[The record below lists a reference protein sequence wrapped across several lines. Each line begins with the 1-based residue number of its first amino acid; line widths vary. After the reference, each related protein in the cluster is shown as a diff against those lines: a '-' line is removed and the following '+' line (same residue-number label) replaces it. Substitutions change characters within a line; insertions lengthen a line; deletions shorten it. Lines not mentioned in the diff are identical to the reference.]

1 MHQLQFLLCKTG
13 SCNTTNFITRLAA
26 TTLQRLIDITGMQPG
41 HCTIVHRP
49 IASCILRHLV

>member
-1 MHQLQFLLCKTG
+1 MQNWQLQNYQFYYPISGDYFK
-13 SCNTTNFITRLAA
+13 
-26 TTLQRLIDITGMQPG
+26 RLIDITGMQPG